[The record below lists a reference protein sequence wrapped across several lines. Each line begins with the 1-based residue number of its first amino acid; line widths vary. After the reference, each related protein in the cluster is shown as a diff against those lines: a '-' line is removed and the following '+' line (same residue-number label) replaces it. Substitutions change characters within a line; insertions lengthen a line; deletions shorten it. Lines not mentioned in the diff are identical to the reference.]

1 MDYGARRRNLQRK
14 WTSFLQ
20 GRPELAIPTMIA
32 GFLVLPITLGA
43 VLGVLIFTNQWTIID
58 GYDLVLEFA
67 ILESSEWSEG
77 STERLN
83 YDDGA
88 NSCSVDHLEMVLYK
102 IGELTQADLS
112 SNYRG
117 NKNKNLQF
125 SFVIQ
130 KFIN

>member
-1 MDYGARRRNLQRK
+1 
-14 WTSFLQ
+14 
-20 GRPELAIPTMIA
+20 MIA
-32 GFLVLPITLGA
+32 GFLVSPIMLGA
-43 VLGVLIFTNQWTIID
+43 IVGLLIFTKRSTIID
-58 GYDLVLEFA
+58 GYGLVLESA
-67 ILESSEWSEG
+67 ILESSEWSE
-77 STERLN
+77 SPTERLN

-117 NKNKNLQF
+117 NKNKNFQF

-130 KFIN
+130 KFIHSRHCGRNPM